1 MSYFQSSPYSCVN
14 LQVVRLHRLGDAPS
28 PKSDGGGADQ
38 TDDDEHAPYL
48 TFLNDDPSINGQMRI
63 YVARGQRMRIGT
75 SNAPIEQDLQVAGL
89 GVTPECAIFTMH
101 KPPGDGSM
109 GVMFVAP
116 AQPNAQVRVNGTL
129 LKYKAGANGDENQPL
144 SSIRR

>member
-1 MSYFQSSPYSCVN
+1 MN

-28 PKSDGGGADQ
+28 PNLDGGGADQ
-38 TDDDEHAPYL
+38 TNDDDEQAPYL
-48 TFLNDDPSINGQMRI
+48 TFLNDDPSLNGQMRI

-75 SNAPIEQDLQVAGL
+75 SNAQIEQDVQVAGL

-101 KPPGDGSM
+101 KPPGDDSL
-109 GVMFVAP
+109 GVLFVAP

-144 SSIRR
+144 PSIRR